1 MTISDAIGT
10 LIVTNFHLY
19 LIQLWWSF
27 FHIVVN
33 GNVVNA
39 QTWQMSPP
47 PPPEK
52 PHPAILIDINM
63 MMSEGWKATI
73 CTAPTG
79 GGGGVEKREKVYR
92 SQCHLS

>member
-27 FHIVVN
+27 FHIFVN

-47 PPPEK
+47 PEK
-52 PHPAILIDINM
+52 PHPATLIDINM

-73 CTAPTG
+73 RTAPTG
-79 GGGGVEKREKVYR
+79 GGGGGRKERE
-92 SQCHLS
+92 SL

>member
-27 FHIVVN
+27 FHIFVN

-39 QTWQMSPP
+39 QTWQMSA
-47 PPPEK
+47 PPEK
-52 PHPAILIDINM
+52 PHPATLIDINR
-63 MMSEGWKATI
+63 MMSEGWKATKR
-73 CTAPTG
+73 TATTG
-79 GGGGVEKREKVYR
+79 GGGGGGGGRVERE
-92 SQCHLS
+92 SL

>member
-27 FHIVVN
+27 FHIFVN

-47 PPPEK
+47 PEK
-52 PHPAILIDINM
+52 PHPATLIDINR

-73 CTAPTG
+73 RTAPTVAG
-79 GGGGVEKREKVYR
+79 GGAGG
-92 SQCHLS
+92 

>member
-27 FHIVVN
+27 FHIFVN

-47 PPPEK
+47 PEK
-52 PHPAILIDINM
+52 PHPATLIDINR

-73 CTAPTG
+73 RTAPTG
-79 GGGGVEKREKVYR
+79 AGVEKREKVYS

>member
-27 FHIVVN
+27 FHIFVN

-47 PPPEK
+47 PEK
-52 PHPAILIDINM
+52 PHPATLIDINR

-73 CTAPTG
+73 RTAPTG
-79 GGGGVEKREKVYR
+79 AGGGVEKREKVYS

>member
-27 FHIVVN
+27 FHIFVN

-39 QTWQMSPP
+39 QTWQMFP

-52 PHPAILIDINM
+52 PHPATLIDIIR

-73 CTAPTG
+73 RTAPTRGRG
-79 GGGGVEKREKVYR
+79 GGGRIERE
-92 SQCHLS
+92 SL